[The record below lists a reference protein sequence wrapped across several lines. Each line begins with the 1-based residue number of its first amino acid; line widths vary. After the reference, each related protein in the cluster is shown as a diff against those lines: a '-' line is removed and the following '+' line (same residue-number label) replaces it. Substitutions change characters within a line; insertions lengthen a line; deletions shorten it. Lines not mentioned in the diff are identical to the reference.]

1 MALAQATTGKLN
13 APFASCEQAR
23 RGSAHSW
30 RILNDNQETTM
41 NITAEL
47 SLYPLMGDYV
57 PTIQTYIDALN
68 ANDELEVRTNA
79 LSTEVFGE
87 YTLVMQTIQAL
98 TYTVFCEEPAAVLVA
113 KYVNRDRRDES
124 QT

>member
-1 MALAQATTGKLN
+1 VSKAH
-13 APFASCEQAR
+13 
-23 RGSAHSW
+23 RGSTRSW
-30 RILNDNQETTM
+30 LILTASQETTM

-57 PTIQTYIDALN
+57 PTIQTYIDELN
-68 ANDELEVRTNA
+68 AIDSLEVRTNA

-87 YTLVMQTIQAL
+87 YTLVMQSIQAL
-98 TYTVFCEEPAAVLVA
+98 TYTVFCAEPAAVLVA

>member
-1 MALAQATTGKLN
+1 MHLSPAVSK
-13 APFASCEQAR
+13 AR

>member
-1 MALAQATTGKLN
+1 MPAVGFSLFKK
-13 APFASCEQAR
+13 
-23 RGSAHSW
+23 
-30 RILNDNQETTM
+30 QEPTM

-47 SLYPLMGDYV
+47 SLYPLMANYV
-57 PTIQTYIDALN
+57 PTIQSYIDELN
-68 ANDELEVRTNA
+68 AIDELEIRTNA

-87 YTLVMQTIQAL
+87 YTLVMQTIQDL
-98 TYTVFCEEPAAVLVA
+98 TYTVFCAEPAAVLVA

>member
-1 MALAQATTGKLN
+1 MSTLLLYEHSVFNNSYFKL
-13 APFASCEQAR
+13 
-23 RGSAHSW
+23 
-30 RILNDNQETTM
+30 QEIVNKGYSM

-57 PTIQTYIDALN
+57 PTIQAYIDELN
-68 ANDELEVRTNA
+68 AINSLEVRTHA